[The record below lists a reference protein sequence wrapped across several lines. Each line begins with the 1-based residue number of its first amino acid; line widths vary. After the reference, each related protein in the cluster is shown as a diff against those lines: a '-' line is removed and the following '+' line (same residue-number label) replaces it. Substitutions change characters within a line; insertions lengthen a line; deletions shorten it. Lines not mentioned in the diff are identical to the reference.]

1 MIMDKL
7 DYIYMIVDNVLVFNI
22 NLPSEFQENKL
33 SEYLESYD
41 DRGLEIIAGF
51 NKNLLQHFLKISKG
65 RNRKDISELL
75 KKMEK
80 ISYMVGPIGNLNY
93 LASEQ
98 IDHILT
104 KLDNIKLEEINEEKI
119 SLIADDQLREQFGT
133 VGNYSAEEALEN
145 QLSSAAFYLM
155 NMGYSRHEIQE
166 KFNDVRQNP
175 QKLAELFT
183 LQQKEI
189 YNMPTEIQ
197 EINES
202 LGSNQSDSE
211 GQEISSEQD
220 NDFDATIA
228 QHVQAIHQEITKERA
243 QKVNEIIDQIKSHV
257 KESMSEPQERV
268 FKEMHP
274 DRLNRAFKMLK
285 TTKRKSKRM
294 ELFLDW
300 FTTSL
305 LLSRI
310 ELKVEHWSVSSSA
323 THGHTGVYTAGIDF
337 SRYDNIIK
345 EFPDVKLTKVVKI
358 AKRILQNPTKRAI
371 QKLGQDL
378 IAETG
383 FDEHLYFTD

>member
-1 MIMDKL
+1 MDKL

-22 NLPSEFQENKL
+22 NLPSEFQESKL

-189 YNMPTEIQ
+189 YNTPTEIQ

-202 LGSNQSDSE
+202 LGSNQSNSE

-228 QHVQAIHQEITKERA
+228 QHVQAIHQEITEERA
-243 QKVNEIIDQIKSHV
+243 QKVNEIIEQIK
-257 KESMSEPQERV
+257 
-268 FKEMHP
+268 
-274 DRLNRAFKMLK
+274 A
-285 TTKRKSKRM
+285 
-294 ELFLDW
+294 
-300 FTTSL
+300 
-305 LLSRI
+305 
-310 ELKVEHWSVSSSA
+310 
-323 THGHTGVYTAGIDF
+323 
-337 SRYDNIIK
+337 
-345 EFPDVKLTKVVKI
+345 
-358 AKRILQNPTKRAI
+358 
-371 QKLGQDL
+371 
-378 IAETG
+378 
-383 FDEHLYFTD
+383 

>member
-93 LASEQ
+93 LSSEQ

-119 SLIADDQLREQFGT
+119 SLLADDQLREQFGT

-202 LGSNQSDSE
+202 LGSNQSNSE
-211 GQEISSEQD
+211 VQEISSEQD
-220 NDFDATIA
+220 NDFNATIA

-294 ELFLDW
+294 ELYLNW
-300 FTTSL
+300 FTSSL

-323 THGHTGVYTAGIDF
+323 THGHAGVYTAGIDF